1 MLEFNGHFDGK
12 VITPDERVQ
21 IPVGM
26 PLRVAV
32 EPRRTDLEDWH
43 AFVERTY
50 GSCAALDLQEP
61 DELPL
66 QQREWAQ

>member
-1 MLEFNGHFDGK
+1 MLEFSGHFDGK

-21 IPVGM
+21 IPVGT
-26 PLRVAV
+26 PLRVTV
-32 EPRRTDLEDWH
+32 EPKRTRPEDWH

-50 GSCAALDLQEP
+50 GSCAAFGLEEP
-61 DELPL
+61 DDLPP